1 MFRPATT
8 RRRRHMPSIVEDL
21 TLLERALET
30 QPPEAIAASVKSAA
44 TRLRES
50 RNNDE
55 LDTIGKQIFAMG
67 PKLFSLGRSHDV
79 LPVVLAFHE
88 RAANLQLGE
97 LPSRTASFCG
107 ILFADTGDFSSSLDY
122 QSLALQLASDNNDVK
137 SVSRAW
143 NNIGLAFSQSG
154 HQVKALSS
162 FEKAVETVDAID
174 EPLFGRF
181 IANSNLANAAYQ
193 QRQTEAGLEYARRS
207 QSELARGLKEVDP
220 LSLMSLHRT
229 FIRLHLQANNVEQA
243 EAHFSFFQELAT
255 AHPSERAAVL
265 TQTLRA
271 ELDQAR
277 GNSDVALTR
286 IEQALARSRTSW
298 LTLRD
303 TLTSVVRLEAA
314 GGAAPRAL
322 VRLRELSEILH
333 QRNIGNANNH
343 RELSVWR
350 PNNESALPGFNT
362 FVANILRPQLD
373 APNAPEHW
381 NVLARLAIGN
391 SVQIDGTG
399 AHGLRVAALAELL
412 AIEIGFGT
420 LDAIELGL
428 AAQLHDIGQAYGHE
442 SLFKLHD
449 ANADSIRPETRDHC
463 ETGWTVLADDQH
475 PRIMMARECAKYHH
489 SWWNGAGYPAG
500 IGGVGIPLHA
510 RICAVADAFDSLLC
524 DHAQVKDYSMR
535 HALDETS
542 AMSGTRL
549 EPKLVEAFSKALRR
563 EIRNEGFELGAP
575 GGLQQLHQ
583 FIESYSQSRNYI

>member
-1 MFRPATT
+1 M
-8 RRRRHMPSIVEDL
+8 SSLVEDL
-21 TLLERALET
+21 ALLEQSLEKQT
-30 QPPEAIAASVKSAA
+30 PEVIAASVKSAA

-55 LDTIGKQIFAMG
+55 LDAIGKQIFAMG

-122 QSLALQLASDNNDVK
+122 QSFALKRAQEAGDIPSI
-137 SVSRAW
+137 SRAW

-154 HQVKALSS
+154 NHSQSVAAFHRAFDEADQSRGPS
-162 FEKAVETVDAID
+162 FS
-174 EPLFGRF
+174 RF
-181 IANSNLANAAYQ
+181 VASSNLSNLCYSEHETKQ
-193 QRQTEAGLEYARRS
+193 GLEFARRAEK
-207 QSELARGLKEVDP
+207 ELDLGLHVSDSHGLMLLQRNFFRLYIQARDLGRAEV
-220 LSLMSLHRT
+220 
-229 FIRLHLQANNVEQA
+229 
-243 EAHFSFFQELAT
+243 HFAKLQELAKSF
-255 AHPSERAAVL
+255 PSERAATL
-265 TQTLRA
+265 TQTIAA
-271 ELDQAR
+271 ELDVAR
-277 GNSDVALTR
+277 GVPDLALTR
-286 IEQALARSRTSW
+286 VETALSRARTSW
-298 LTLRD
+298 ITLRD
-303 TLTSVVRLEAA
+303 TLMTTVRLEAA
-314 GGAAPRAL
+314 IGSPGRAL
-322 VRLRELSEILH
+322 IRLRELSEILH
-333 QRNIGNANNH
+333 RRNVSNANNH

-350 PNNESALPGFNT
+350 PNNEADLPGFDG
-362 FVANILRPQLD
+362 FVTNILRPQLD

-412 AIEIGFGT
+412 AVEIGFST
-420 LDAIELGL
+420 LDAIEIGF

-449 ANADSIRPETRDHC
+449 ASADSTRPEIRDHC

-489 SWWNGAGYPAG
+489 SWWNGTGYPTSIAG
-500 IGGVGIPLHA
+500 LGIPLHA

-524 DHAQVKDYSMR
+524 DHANEKAYSMS
-535 HALDETS
+535 HALDETQ

-549 EPKLVEAFSKALRR
+549 EAKLFEAFSTALRR
-563 EIRNEGFELGAP
+563 EVRNEGFELGAP
-575 GGLQQLHQ
+575 SGLQQLHH